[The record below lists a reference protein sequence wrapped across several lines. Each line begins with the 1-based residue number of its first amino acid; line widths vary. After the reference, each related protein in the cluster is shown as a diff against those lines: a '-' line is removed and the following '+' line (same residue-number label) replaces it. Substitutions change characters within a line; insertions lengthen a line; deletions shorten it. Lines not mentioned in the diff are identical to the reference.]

1 MTATSRT
8 YKLISADGHL
18 NEPRDVWVSRVASRY
33 VDLVPRVESLPEGD
47 AWVFPGSDTPV
58 PFSWGATAGRD
69 PKDMGP
75 WCRYED
81 INPGSYD
88 PIARVREMDED
99 GVDAELIFG
108 SNYPSTYVAVCED
121 SDLHHEMVRAYND
134 FMSEFC
140 AHAPERLGGTA
151 LLPSRGVEGCL
162 KEIERVLEM
171 PGFVAFMLK
180 RYPNGEL
187 SITPEDDAVWEAIEA
202 SGKPVVIHVGLVN
215 QVIGRQR
222 AESLP
227 GTGHFYDAPIR
238 MLQFIFSGV
247 LDRFPNICVPF
258 IEVDCGWIP
267 YFEQQADDNFMR
279 HRKASLRDSKLTRL
293 PSEYMHEFFPAAFI
307 TDAFAVENRHHI
319 GVERMLWSSDYPH
332 ITTDWPYSWKTI
344 NATFHDVPP
353 EERHAILAGNAER
366 IFKFGQ
372 IGQNPQAG
380 A

>member
-1 MTATSRT
+1 MTDTARE
-8 YKLISADGHL
+8 YRLISADGHL
-18 NEPRDVWVSRVASRY
+18 NEPRDVWTSRVASKYR
-33 VDLVPRVESLPEGD
+33 DLVPRVESLPEGD
-47 AWVFPGSDTPV
+47 GWIFPGSETAI
-58 PFSWGATAGRD
+58 PFSWGATAGRA

-88 PIARVREMDED
+88 PVSRVKEMDED
-99 GVDAELIFG
+99 RVDAELIFG

-121 SDLHHEMVRAYND
+121 DDLHHEMVRAYND

-140 AHAPERLGGTA
+140 GTAPDRLGGTA

-162 KEIERVLEM
+162 KEIERVVEM
-171 PGFVAFMLK
+171 PGFVAFLLK
-180 RYPNGEL
+180 RYPNGDL
-187 SITPEDDAVWEAIEA
+187 SIQPEDDAVWEAIEA

-215 QVIGRQR
+215 QMIGRQR
-222 AESLP
+222 ADSLP
-227 GTGHFYDAPIR
+227 GTGHMYDAPSR

-247 LDRFPNICVPF
+247 LDRFPNIRVPF

-267 YFEQQADDNFMR
+267 YFEEQADDNYMR
-279 HRKASLRDSKLTRL
+279 HSKASLRDLKLNRR

-307 TDAFAVENRHHI
+307 TDSFAVNNRHVI
-319 GVERMLWSSDYPH
+319 GVDRMLWSSDYPH

-344 NATFHDVPP
+344 NATFRDVPAD
-353 EERHAILAGNAER
+353 ERHAILAGNSER
-366 IFKFGQ
+366 LFKFGKATT
-372 IGQNPQAG
+372 NG